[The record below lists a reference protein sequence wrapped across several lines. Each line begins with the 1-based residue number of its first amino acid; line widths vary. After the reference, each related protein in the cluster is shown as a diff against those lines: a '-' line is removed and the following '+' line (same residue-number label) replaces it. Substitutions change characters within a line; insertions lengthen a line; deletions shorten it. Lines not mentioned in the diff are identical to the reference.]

1 MRVARM
7 RDLGLLLALLIACAA
22 SAAHAQAPAAAP
34 APSRPQAPAPAAASP
49 PAPTAAPAST
59 PSAAPAR
66 DDIVNALSHYDA
78 DSNLELDLT
87 ALKQKISER
96 SKMRGKNEPE
106 PAKRPLI
113 VPELKDLP
121 TFNFNI
127 HFDVDTPIILPD
139 SYETIGR
146 IADAMVNAPMLPYM
160 FLIVGHTDS
169 NGRREANAILSQRRA
184 DALRD
189 VLVNTFKISAKRIQ
203 SLGLGEE
210 QFIDQ
215 GRPTSP
221 VNLQIQIVTT
231 GKVPDTEPAAAPA
244 ATPAA
249 KKSAKKKK

>member
-7 RDLGLLLALLIACAA
+7 RDLGLLSALLIAFAA

-34 APSRPQAPAPAAASP
+34 VPSRPQAAAPPPAAAPS
-49 PAPTAAPAST
+49 ST
-59 PSAAPAR
+59 AAPAR
-66 DDIVNALSHYDA
+66 DDIVNALGHFDA

-169 NGRREANAILSQRRA
+169 NGRREANVILSQRRA

-249 KKSAKKKK
+249 KKPAKKKK

>member
-1 MRVARM
+1 MRVRRP
-7 RDLGLLLALLIACAA
+7 RDLGLLAALLIACVA
-22 SAAHAQAPAAAP
+22 SAAHAQAPAAPKAP
-34 APSRPQAPAPAAASP
+34 ATPQAPAAAAPPAAT
-49 PAPTAAPAST
+49 PAPTE
-59 PSAAPAR
+59 APAR

-87 ALKQKISER
+87 ALKQKISDR

-106 PAKRPLI
+106 PSRRPLI
-113 VPELKDLP
+113 VPELKGLP

-139 SYETIGR
+139 SYETVGR
-146 IADAMVNAPMLPYM
+146 IADAMVNAPMLPYT

-169 NGRREANAILSQRRA
+169 NGRREANALLSQRRA
-184 DALRD
+184 DAIRD
-189 VLVNTFKISAKRIQ
+189 VLVNTFKISAKRLQ

-210 QFIDQ
+210 QFIDSAH
-215 GRPTSP
+215 PTSA

-231 GKVPDTEPAAAPA
+231 GKVPDTQPAPLSA
-244 ATPAA
+244 ATTVPA

>member
-7 RDLGLLLALLIACAA
+7 RDLGLLSALLVACAA
-22 SAAHAQAPAAAP
+22 PAAHAQAPAA
-34 APSRPQAPAPAAASP
+34 PQAPAAAP
-49 PAPTAAPAST
+49 PPTAAPAAAA
-59 PSAAPAR
+59 PSAPAR
-66 DDIVNALSHYDA
+66 DDIVNALGHYDA

-87 ALKQKISER
+87 ALKQKISDR

-106 PAKRPLI
+106 PARRPLI
-113 VPELKDLP
+113 VPELKGLP

-139 SYETIGR
+139 SYETVGR

-189 VLVNTFKISAKRIQ
+189 VLVNTFKISAKRLS

-215 GRPTSP
+215 ARPTSP

-231 GKVPDTEPAAAPA
+231 GKVPDTEPATAPA
-244 ATPAA
+244 AATTAA

>member
-7 RDLGLLLALLIACAA
+7 RDLGLLSALLIAFAA

-34 APSRPQAPAPAAASP
+34 VPSRPQAAAPPPAAAPSP
-49 PAPTAAPAST
+49 T
-59 PSAAPAR
+59 AAPAR
-66 DDIVNALSHYDA
+66 DDIVNALGHFDA

>member
-7 RDLGLLLALLIACAA
+7 RDLGLLSALLIAFAA

-34 APSRPQAPAPAAASP
+34 APSRPQAAAPPPAAAPS
-49 PAPTAAPAST
+49 ST
-59 PSAAPAR
+59 AAPAR
-66 DDIVNALSHYDA
+66 DDIVNALGHFDA

-121 TFNFNI
+121 TVNFNI

-169 NGRREANAILSQRRA
+169 NGRREANVILSQRRA

-249 KKSAKKKK
+249 KKPAKKKK